1 LAKEAQAKYSQYDTH
16 INELNEELRERE
28 RMLARASHSL
38 KKEIKGVRED
48 QNTVSRYRETIK
60 GQIYWL
66 LGLFKTLQGET
77 PI

>member
-1 LAKEAQAKYSQYDTH
+1 
-16 INELNEELRERE
+16 
-28 RMLARASHSL
+28 MLSKASHSL

-48 QNTVSRYRETIK
+48 QNTVNRYRETIK

-66 LGLFKTLQGET
+66 LGLFKTLQEGT